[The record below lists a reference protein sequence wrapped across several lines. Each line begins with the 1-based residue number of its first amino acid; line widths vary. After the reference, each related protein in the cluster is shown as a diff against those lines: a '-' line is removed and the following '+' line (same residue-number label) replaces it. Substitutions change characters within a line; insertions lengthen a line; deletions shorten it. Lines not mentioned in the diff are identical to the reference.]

1 MKVLRPRKSL
11 SLILTGFLLLGI
23 VSACT
28 QAPSK
33 KQTEKRKK
41 EPKKE
46 ETQKKEEAKKVI
58 VFPPTLEN
66 LSFPTDLAF
75 APDGTLYF
83 TEKGGALKVVKEGK
97 LLPDPLLTIK
107 VPRIFSYNETGLLGI
122 ALSPNFS
129 NDQFI
134 YLYHTYSK
142 DGGLANRVIRISA
155 ERPEDEPKVIL
166 DDILGERIHNAG
178 KIRFSPDGHLFIATG
193 DAGQGGLAQRKDSL
207 NGKVLRVNPD
217 GSVAAHNPF
226 PNSAIFSLGHRNI
239 FGMTFDDKGR
249 FYVTENGPQEKDEIN
264 RIERGKNYG
273 WPTVLGFSEG
283 SRFTEPLIVYEEVNA
298 PTGIIFYKGD
308 LLPKLKSRLVFGDY
322 LNGNLHVLSLEDGRA
337 TDKVVYDLDQG
348 INALA
353 ASSDGAIYAA
363 ARTKIVRIDNL
374 P

>member
-11 SLILTGFLLLGI
+11 SLILIGFLLLGI
-23 VSACT
+23 VSACK

-33 KQTEKRKK
+33 KQTAKRKK

-46 ETQKKEEAKKVI
+46 ETQKKEEAKKGI
-58 VFPPTLEN
+58 VFPPTLNN

-83 TEKGGALKVVKEGK
+83 TEKGGALKVVKVGK
-97 LLPDPLLTIK
+97 LLPDLLLTIK
-107 VPRIFSYNETGLLGI
+107 VPRIFGYNEAGLLGI

-129 NDQFI
+129 NDHLI
-134 YLYHTYSK
+134 YLYHTYAK
-142 DGGLANRVIRISA
+142 DGGLVNRVIRINA
-155 ERPEDEPKVIL
+155 ERPENEPKVIL
-166 DDILGERIHNAG
+166 DNILGGRVHDAG
-178 KIRFSPDGHLFIATG
+178 KIQFSPDGHLFIATG

-207 NGKVLRVNPD
+207 NGKVLRVNQD
-217 GSVAAHNPF
+217 GTVAAHNPF

-239 FGMTFDDKGR
+239 FGMTFDDQGR
-249 FYVTENGPQEKDEIN
+249 LYVTENGPEEKDEVN

-273 WPTVLGFSEG
+273 WPEVLGFSED
-283 SRFTEPLIVYEEVNA
+283 SRFIDPLIVYEEVNA
-298 PTGIIFYKGD
+298 PTGIIFYEGD
-308 LLPKLKSRLVFGDY
+308 LLPKLKRRLVFGDY
-322 LNGNLHVLSLEDGRA
+322 LNGNLHLLSLEDGRA

-348 INALA
+348 INALT

-363 ARTKIVRIDNL
+363 TRTKIIRIDNL